1 MKLKL
6 AEQPEQ
12 CELVELLDSEVN
24 LEEKCADV
32 GPTYFNNEASLRR

>member
-6 AEQPEQ
+6 KEQPEQ
-12 CELVELLDSEVN
+12 RGLVELFDSEVN

-32 GPTYFNNEASLRR
+32 GPTYSNNEASPRQ